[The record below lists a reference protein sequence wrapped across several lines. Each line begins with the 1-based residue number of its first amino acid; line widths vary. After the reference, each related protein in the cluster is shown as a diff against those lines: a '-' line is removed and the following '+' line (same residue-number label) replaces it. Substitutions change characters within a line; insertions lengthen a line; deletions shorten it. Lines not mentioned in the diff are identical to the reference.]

1 MKKTATLILTIA
13 LLATCTAASALEG
26 PTKYV
31 SNVDTVQFGH
41 YEQDNNPDNG
51 PEPIRW
57 IVLEERDGKRLL
69 FAKDLL
75 DQHRYNTKYGLIT
88 WEDCELRTWLNHDFL
103 NTAFTEAEQAA
114 ILLTDVDNSHA
125 QDDPSFRTTSGND
138 TQDKIF
144 LRSFAEANKYLG
156 VTYENGDNAEAR
168 VAPTAFAKGR
178 RAWSKRELKTADGD
192 YAGRW
197 WLRSM
202 GRHPNRAAHVHSTGA
217 LRDSHVTSY
226 NHLFGVMTVRPALW
240 VKAEAVSGK

>member
-1 MKKTATLILTIA
+1 MKKMFKFYLVAWAIMFVLFNIAVIA
-13 LLATCTAASALEG
+13 LPKE
-26 PTKYV
+26 
-31 SNVDTVQFGH
+31 
-41 YEQDNNPDNG
+41 
-51 PEPIRW
+51 
-57 IVLEERDGKRLL
+57 
-69 FAKDLL
+69 
-75 DQHRYNTKYGLIT
+75 
-88 WEDCELRTWLNHDFL
+88 
-103 NTAFTEAEQAA
+103 FT
-114 ILLTDVDNSHA
+114 I
-125 QDDPSFRTTSGND
+125 
-138 TQDKIF
+138 
-144 LRSFAEANKYLG
+144 LG